1 LDLAY
6 TYENGYVV
14 FEDVSVYA
22 REDELTAIV
31 GPSGIGKSTLL
42 RILGGFVKPAK
53 GEVRLL
59 GKKVTRPIPEIAL
72 IHQSIV
78 TFPWLTAIDNVKL
91 ALKSR
96 KISGEEAEDIASHIL
111 ELVGLKGSEKLYPK
125 EMSGGMRQRIA
136 IARALA
142 ADPVVLLMDEPFSH
156 LDELT
161 ADELRQDIY
170 DMIFNS
176 EIPLR
181 SAVLVSHNL
190 YEVISLADR
199 IYVLNGSPARV
210 VGEIKVE
217 MDRPRDPTSE
227 RFGAYLR
234 ELRAYLAPVKREAA

>member
-1 LDLAY
+1 MDLAY

>member
-1 LDLAY
+1 MDLAY

-14 FEDVSVYA
+14 FENVSVYA

-91 ALKSR
+91 ALKSK
-96 KISGEEAEDIASHIL
+96 KISGEEAEEIASHIL

-170 DMIFNS
+170 NMIFNS